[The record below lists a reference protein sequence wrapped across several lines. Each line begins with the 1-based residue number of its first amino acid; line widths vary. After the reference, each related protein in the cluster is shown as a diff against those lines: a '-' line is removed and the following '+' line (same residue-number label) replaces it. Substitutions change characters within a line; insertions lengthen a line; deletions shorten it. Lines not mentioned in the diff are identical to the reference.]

1 MSLSNPG
8 RERAAR
14 HAAQAQEYRR
24 LADLLLARETAPAAA
39 GELLYAAAK
48 QGINAVANQQGVNP
62 AAAAAKRRFLAAIAE
77 SAPAAAA
84 LRDNWQ
90 SAADLH
96 HPRRPLAPPRGGLY
110 ESLGKGPDF
119 HRPDAGALRRRGVG
133 LKTGG
138 VGACHFR
145 KAA

>member
-1 MSLSNPG
+1 MSLNNPG

-24 LADLLLARETAPAAA
+24 LADLLLARETAPEAA

-62 AAAAAKRRFLAAIAE
+62 AATAAKRRFLAAIAE

-96 HPRRPLAPPRGGLY
+96 IHADRLHLPAADFTKAWEKAQLFIDQMLAIYDGG
-110 ESLGKGPDF
+110 G
-119 HRPDAGALRRRGVG
+119 
-133 LKTGG
+133 
-138 VGACHFR
+138 
-145 KAA
+145 

>member
-1 MSLSNPG
+1 MSLNSPG

-48 QGINAVANQQGVNP
+48 QCINAVANQQGVNP
-62 AAAAAKRRFLAAIAE
+62 AATAAKRRFLAAIAE
-77 SAPAAAA
+77 FAPTAAA
-84 LRDNWQ
+84 LMDNWQ

-96 HPRRPLAPPRGGLY
+96 IHADRLHLPPVDFMKAWEKGQAFIDQMLAIYAGG
-110 ESLGKGPDF
+110 G
-119 HRPDAGALRRRGVG
+119 
-133 LKTGG
+133 
-138 VGACHFR
+138 
-145 KAA
+145 

>member
-1 MSLSNPG
+1 MIRNNPG

-14 HAAQAQEYRR
+14 HTAQDQEYRR
-24 LADLLLARETAPAAA
+24 LADLLLVRETAPAAA

-62 AAAAAKRRFLAAIAE
+62 AATAAKRRFLATIAE

-96 HPRRPLAPPRGGLY
+96 IHADRLHLPAADFTKAWEKAQLFIDQMLAIYDGG
-110 ESLGKGPDF
+110 G
-119 HRPDAGALRRRGVG
+119 
-133 LKTGG
+133 
-138 VGACHFR
+138 
-145 KAA
+145 